1 MKDFFITSIA
11 LLVLIG
17 TSHIG
22 VCQKIV
28 IGARDELHL
37 SLGYNIPLGPKDA
50 GDESCLLT
58 NMKSAPS
65 LEIRYMTSLFG
76 NLSVGG
82 WASLAVFEDWNDPTN
97 SLYDGT
103 SMSFLSIGPSVMYR
117 SGARGKSIDKLGFC
131 ISLSPGI
138 SRINVETSTD
148 SEINGYPDTNPL
160 TVESIRFTLGT
171 YAGINYIFTNSVG
184 GTLFLGYQYTAAD
197 SQIFPDKN
205 YAYVS
210 VRAGVFY
217 RLFNDKKYKYSGL

>member
-1 MKDFFITSIA
+1 MKNFITTSIA

-17 TSHIG
+17 TAHVG

-37 SLGYNIPLGPKDA
+37 STGYNFPMGPKDV
-50 GDESCLLT
+50 GDESSLLT
-58 NMKSAPS
+58 NMKSKPS
-65 LEIRYMTSLFG
+65 VEIRYMTSLFR
-76 NLSVGG
+76 NLYVGG
-82 WASLAVFEDWNDPTN
+82 WASFARFKDWDGPSS

-103 SMSFLSIGPSVMYR
+103 SMSFLSVGPSVMYK
-117 SGARGKSIDKLGFC
+117 SGSPGNAIDKLSFC

-138 SRINVETSTD
+138 SRINVDTSTD

-160 TVESIRFTLGT
+160 TVESVRFTLGT
-171 YAGINYIFTNSVG
+171 HAGINYIFTNSIG
-184 GTLFLGYQYTAAD
+184 GTLLLGYQYTAAD

-205 YAYVS
+205 YSWLS